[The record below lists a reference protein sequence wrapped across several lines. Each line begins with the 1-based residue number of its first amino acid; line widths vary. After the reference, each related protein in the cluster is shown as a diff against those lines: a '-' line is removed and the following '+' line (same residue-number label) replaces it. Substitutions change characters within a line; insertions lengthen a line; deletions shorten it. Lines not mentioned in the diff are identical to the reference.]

1 MIITAEQVAQAREI
15 ILETL
20 DSHHSGNLPYRQ
32 VWLKP
37 DEDFD
42 GVAFLR
48 VRVTYDGDPSIL
60 DIGMLNSYDVHLTMK
75 LREAG
80 IHVIAGTSYIPA
92 SDLEELGGEAWLG
105 KEWLGESWTG

>member
-1 MIITAEQVAQAREI
+1 MTITAEQVAQAREI

-32 VWLKP
+32 VWTRP
-37 DEDFD
+37 AEDFD
-42 GVAFLR
+42 GVPFLD
-48 VRVTYDGDPSIL
+48 VWVSYDGDPSIL
-60 DIGMLNSYDVHLTMK
+60 NIGMLNSYDVHLTMK

-92 SDLEELGGEAWLG
+92 SDLEELGGEAWLS

>member
-1 MIITAEQVAQAREI
+1 MVITAEQVVQAREI

-20 DSHHSGNLPYRQ
+20 DSHHHGNLPYRQ
-32 VWLKP
+32 LWLKP

-42 GVAFLR
+42 GVPFLK
-48 VRVTYDGDPSIL
+48 VRVTYDGDPSSL
-60 DIGMLNSYDVHLTMK
+60 DIRMLNSYDFYLMTK

-80 IHVIAGTSYIPA
+80 IYAHPSMSYIPA

>member
-1 MIITAEQVAQAREI
+1 MTITAKQADQAKGIVR
-15 ILETL
+15 ETL
-20 DSHHSGNLPYRQ
+20 DAHNRQ
-32 VWLKP
+32 SVRFTDVLTKP

-60 DIGMLNSYDVHLTMK
+60 DIRMLNSYDVHLTMK